1 LQWKL
6 KFENHKVYLLTFPLN
21 GKNSA
26 DGPEYLKNQS
36 LFIQSTECL
45 QYAFAS
51 SVQIGGSEL
60 EGLFDNLLENKPVF
74 KDKEVLRPSYTPSYL
89 PHRRDQLNAIA
100 VILVVALRGETP
112 SNILI
117 YGKTGTGKTA
127 CAKYVGRELTE
138 VGASRGVPCNVA
150 YINCEVIDTQYRV
163 LAYLARQF
171 DKDVPMTG
179 WPTDQVY
186 SQFIE
191 ALDSQGGSVIIILDE
206 LDKLVRKSGDDV
218 LYNLSRINL
227 ELANTRVSLIG
238 ISNDLKFTEYLD
250 PRVRSSLAEEE
261 IIFPPYDSNQLRDI
275 LEERAR
281 IAFKEHAL
289 NPEVIP
295 LCAALAAQ
303 EHGDARRALDLLRVS
318 GEFAERVNA
327 DSVKEEHV
335 RTAQKRIE
343 LNRVAEVVRT
353 LPTQAKLVLYSII
366 ALHQNGA
373 RSATTGEV
381 NRVYET
387 LCRQIELD
395 VLTKRRITDLIMELD
410 LLGIISTKVVSKG
423 RYGRTKE
430 ISLSVPVDETFKVL
444 LEDYRL
450 EALDGTRFARRSTK
464 ESLF

>member
-1 LQWKL
+1 MT
-6 KFENHKVYLLTFPLN
+6 V
-21 GKNSA
+21 
-26 DGPEYLKNQS
+26 
-36 LFIQSTECL
+36 
-45 QYAFAS
+45 
-51 SVQIGGSEL
+51 GGRKL
-60 EGLFDNLLENKPVF
+60 EGLFDNLLESRPIF
-74 KDKEVLRPSYTPSYL
+74 EDKEVLRPSYTPNYL
-89 PHRRDQLNAIA
+89 PHRREQLNSIA

-127 CAKYVGRELTE
+127 SVKFVGRELTE
-138 VGASRGVPCNVA
+138 AGTSRGVPCNVV
-150 YINCEVIDTQYRV
+150 YINCEVVDTQYRV

-171 DKDVPMTG
+171 NKDVPMTG

-186 SQFIE
+186 AEFVE
-191 ALDSQGGSVIIILDE
+191 ALDSQKGSVIIILDE

-227 ELANTRVSLIG
+227 ELKNTRVSLIG

-250 PRVRSSLAEEE
+250 PRVKSSLAEEE
-261 IIFPPYDSNQLRDI
+261 IIFPPYDANQLRDI

-281 IAFKEHAL
+281 LAFKEHAL
-289 NPEVIP
+289 NTEVIP

-318 GEFAERVNA
+318 GELAERVNA
-327 DSVKEEHV
+327 EGVKEEHV
-335 RTAQKRIE
+335 RTAQMRIE
-343 LNRVAEVVRT
+343 LNRVAEVIRT

-366 ALHQNGA
+366 TLHQNGE

-387 LCRQIELD
+387 LCRQIDLD

-410 LLGIISTKVVSKG
+410 LLGIINTKVVSKG

-430 ISLSVPVDETFKVL
+430 ISLSVPIDETFRVL

-450 EALDGTRFARRSTK
+450 EALDGIRFTRRSVK

>member
-138 VGASRGVPCNVA
+138 VGASHGVPCNVA

-191 ALDSQGGSVIIILDE
+191 ALDTQGGSVIIILDE

>member
-1 LQWKL
+1 M
-6 KFENHKVYLLTFPLN
+6 V
-21 GKNSA
+21 
-26 DGPEYLKNQS
+26 
-36 LFIQSTECL
+36 
-45 QYAFAS
+45 
-51 SVQIGGSEL
+51 GGRKL
-60 EGLFDNLLENKPVF
+60 EGLFDNLLESRPIF
-74 KDKEVLRPSYTPSYL
+74 EDKEVLRASYTPNYL
-89 PHRRDQLNAIA
+89 PHRREQLNSIA

-127 CAKYVGRELTE
+127 SVKFVGRELTE
-138 VGASRGVPCNVA
+138 AGASRGVPCNVV
-150 YINCEVIDTQYRV
+150 YINCEIVDTQYRV

-171 DKDVPMTG
+171 NKDVPMTG

-186 SQFIE
+186 AEFVE
-191 ALDSQGGSVIIILDE
+191 ALDSQRGSVIIILDE
-206 LDKLVRKSGDDV
+206 LDKLIRKSGDDA

-227 ELANTRVSLIG
+227 ELKNTRVSLIG

-250 PRVRSSLAEEE
+250 PRVKSSLAEEE
-261 IIFPPYDSNQLRDI
+261 IIFPPYDANQLRDI

-281 IAFKEHAL
+281 LAFKEHAL
-289 NPEVIP
+289 NTEVIP

-318 GEFAERVNA
+318 GELAERVNA

-335 RTAQKRIE
+335 RTAQMRIE
-343 LNRVAEVVRT
+343 LNRVAEVIRT

-366 ALHQNGA
+366 TLHQNGE

-387 LCRQIELD
+387 LCRQIDLD

-410 LLGIISTKVVSKG
+410 MLGIINTKVVSKG

-430 ISLSVPVDETFKVL
+430 ISLSVPIDETFRVL

-450 EALDGTRFARRSTK
+450 EALDGIRFTRRSVK

>member
-1 LQWKL
+1 M
-6 KFENHKVYLLTFPLN
+6 
-21 GKNSA
+21 
-26 DGPEYLKNQS
+26 
-36 LFIQSTECL
+36 
-45 QYAFAS
+45 
-51 SVQIGGSEL
+51 SVITVGGRKL
-60 EGLFDNLLENKPVF
+60 EGLFDNLLESRPIF
-74 KDKEVLRPSYTPSYL
+74 EDKEVLRPSYTPNYL
-89 PHRRDQLNAIA
+89 PHRREQLNSIA

-127 CAKYVGRELTE
+127 SVKFVGRELMEAGT
-138 VGASRGVPCNVA
+138 SRGVPCNVV
-150 YINCEVIDTQYRV
+150 YINCEVVDTQYRV

-171 DKDVPMTG
+171 NKDVPMTG

-186 SQFIE
+186 AEFVE

-227 ELANTRVSLIG
+227 ELKNTRVSLIG

-261 IIFPPYDSNQLRDI
+261 IIFPPYDANQLRDI

-281 IAFKEHAL
+281 LAFKEHAL
-289 NPEVIP
+289 KAEVIP

-318 GEFAERVNA
+318 GELAERVNA
-327 DSVKEEHV
+327 EGVKEEHV
-335 RTAQKRIE
+335 RTAQMRIE
-343 LNRVAEVVRT
+343 LNRVAEVIRT

-366 ALHQNGA
+366 TLHQSGE

-387 LCRQIELD
+387 LCRQIDLD

-410 LLGIISTKVVSKG
+410 LLGIINTKVVSKG

-430 ISLSVPVDETFKVL
+430 ISLSVPVDETFRVL

-450 EALDGTRFARRSTK
+450 EALDGIRFTRRSVK

>member
-1 LQWKL
+1 M
-6 KFENHKVYLLTFPLN
+6 V
-21 GKNSA
+21 
-26 DGPEYLKNQS
+26 
-36 LFIQSTECL
+36 
-45 QYAFAS
+45 
-51 SVQIGGSEL
+51 
-60 EGLFDNLLENKPVF
+60 EGLFDNLLESRPIF
-74 KDKEVLRPSYTPSYL
+74 EDKEVLRSSYTPNYL
-89 PHRRDQLNAIA
+89 PHRRDQLNSIA

-127 CAKYVGRELTE
+127 CVKYVGRELTE
-138 VGASRGVPCNVA
+138 VGASRGVSCNVV
-150 YINCEVIDTQYRV
+150 YINCEVVDTQYRV

-171 DKDVPMTG
+171 NKDVPMTG

-186 SQFIE
+186 SEFIE
-191 ALDSQGGSVIIILDE
+191 ALDSQSGSVIIILDE

-227 ELANTRVSLIG
+227 ELKNTRVSLIG

-261 IIFPPYDSNQLRDI
+261 IIFPPYDANQLRDI

-281 IAFKEHAL
+281 LAFKQHAL
-289 NPEVIP
+289 NAEVIP

-318 GEFAERVNA
+318 GELAERVNA
-327 DSVKEEHV
+327 ERVKEEHV
-335 RTAQKRIE
+335 RTAQMRIE
-343 LNRVAEVVRT
+343 LNRVAEVIRT

-366 ALHQNGA
+366 TLHQNGA
-373 RSATTGEV
+373 RSVTTGEV
-381 NRVYET
+381 NRIYET
-387 LCRQIELD
+387 FCRQIDID

-430 ISLSVPVDETFKVL
+430 ISLSIPVDETFRVL

-450 EALDGTRFARRSTK
+450 EALDGMRFTRKSVK

>member
-6 KFENHKVYLLTFPLN
+6 KFGNHKVYLLTFPLN

-191 ALDSQGGSVIIILDE
+191 ALDSQSGSVIIILDE

-343 LNRVAEVVRT
+343 LNRVAEVIRT

>member
-1 LQWKL
+1 
-6 KFENHKVYLLTFPLN
+6 
-21 GKNSA
+21 
-26 DGPEYLKNQS
+26 
-36 LFIQSTECL
+36 
-45 QYAFAS
+45 
-51 SVQIGGSEL
+51 
-60 EGLFDNLLENKPVF
+60 
-74 KDKEVLRPSYTPSYL
+74 
-89 PHRRDQLNAIA
+89 
-100 VILVVALRGETP
+100 
-112 SNILI
+112 
-117 YGKTGTGKTA
+117 
-127 CAKYVGRELTE
+127 
-138 VGASRGVPCNVA
+138 VA
-150 YINCEVIDTQYRV
+150 YINCEVVDTQYRV

-191 ALDSQGGSVIIILDE
+191 ALNSQTGSVIIILDE

-227 ELANTRVSLIG
+227 ELTNTKVSLIG

-261 IIFPPYDSNQLRDI
+261 LIFPPYDSNQLRDI

-281 IAFKEHAL
+281 MAFKEHAL

-335 RTAQKRIE
+335 RTAQMRIE
-343 LNRVAEVVRT
+343 LNRVAEVIRT

-387 LCRQIELD
+387 LCKQIELD

-410 LLGIISTKVVSKG
+410 LLGIINTKVVSKG

-430 ISLSVPVDETFKVL
+430 ISLSVPLDETFRVL

-450 EALDGTRFARRSTK
+450 EALDGTRFARRSVK